1 MYVYI
6 RLIKNV
12 CIYTFFDSIKRHLMW
27 LLIKLGFFFLDE
39 LMKLGFLCG
48 KLAVSGEC
56 GSLGMLL

>member
-1 MYVYI
+1 MYIYV
-6 RLIKNV
+6 LLKNV
-12 CIYTFFDSIKRHLMW
+12 CIYTFLDSIKRHLIW
-27 LLIKLGFFFLDE
+27 LLMKFGFFLDE